1 MFAYPYKHTF
11 YVCFHGPYMLFF
23 FPPDPSDTVSAY
35 YLSTQVILVAQLN
48 STWCYHPKTIPANN
62 QCIPAKNQTNQP
74 NTSGSWRFLGKSLVP
89 KRPLRPLFPFLH
101 ICTTEERNR
110 ALPTLD
116 CKQHALS
123 PQMLFE
129 ENLRRNWGERQHSS
143 EDLGW
148 WQRLVRQFS
157 CGPNSQPTV

>member
-1 MFAYPYKHTF
+1 MFVHPYKHNF
-11 YVCFHGPYMLFF
+11 YLYLHIPIHLYVCLPLQTYLLCVFMDPICFFF
-23 FPPDPSDTVSAY
+23 FPPDASDTVSAY

-62 QCIPAKNQTNQP
+62 QCIPAKKQANQP

-123 PQMLFE
+123 PQML
-129 ENLRRNWGERQHSS
+129 
-143 EDLGW
+143 
-148 WQRLVRQFS
+148 
-157 CGPNSQPTV
+157 